1 MTPNE
6 THQHI
11 DQLEAHIDAGGK
23 PGTHVVTDL
32 IAIMRDLLEQHSD
45 LERRFRNSRLALR
58 RSKPND

>member
-6 THQHI
+6 AHQHI
-11 DQLEAHIDAGGK
+11 DQIEAHIDAGGK
-23 PGTHVVTDL
+23 TSAQNITDL